1 MLKRE
6 KFQLFIHDNP
16 DSQESIHSE
25 VEILFVLEGAVD
37 ITVEQ
42 KTSQL
47 KTEDIFVVN
56 SNKKHTLKP
65 AGGNL
70 LLMRLLINYQ
80 MACDVF
86 HSQDVLFWCDSTNSE
101 NERYNELRRLLKYL
115 LKHKVETENYQET
128 FGFLADCYAILNQL
142 TVNFMVKSADL
153 QSSEEGDRYED
164 RISQINNYINS
175 NYDQPISMKE
185 LSEKL
190 FLSNGYLS
198 RFFKKNY
205 GMSFANYLTN
215 VRVFHAADELLYT
228 DVPVTR
234 VAYDCGFTSA
244 ALFNKVFKKE
254 YSVTPTEFR
263 KQATLKEKK
272 EVDLEKQKKLER
284 RIEEKI
290 IQEELEESHEEGESR
305 VKNIDGNFSV
315 LNPEE
320 FQAYWGD
327 TINFGSAS
335 NLLNSANREHL
346 IILQRA
352 LNFKYVRF
360 WNIFSRQFYIRPD
373 QKIYDFSQIDSILDF
388 ILEQGMKPFIELGLK
403 PKTIHYEVGHTRI
416 ADEIAEE
423 EIFTLDQ
430 WEHLIQAFMRHLS
443 TRYGQNVLDEWR
455 MELWFE
461 EDLREDKTEWENY
474 FKKFE
479 ITWRA
484 VKECNYKILLGGY
497 GIRMDYGTEQRLEF
511 LTKWAQK
518 SCLPDFISIMY
529 YGYERGKDGKDIYA
543 KRTTDDD
550 CFIHELHREKERL
563 FAAGL
568 GNLPIYICEWNL
580 TPSVR
585 NYINDTTFKGAY
597 IIKNIIDLYGEV
609 QSMGYGAGSDR
620 QYTFYDTAEM
630 MFGGTGLITK
640 EGILKPAAF
649 ALEFMNRLFPYF
661 IGKDRN
667 YLVSTDCHNNYGIVC
682 HNQQILNYNYYLTP
696 ETELEKECMWKYYE
710 GRQRLQLR
718 IHLRDVEDGQYRV
731 KVYRISF
738 MYGSVL
744 SIWEAMGYENEL
756 SRNDIKYFRRICEPN
771 MTIKKLESVQGNL
784 VINEELQANEIAFI
798 RVRKMN

>member
-6 KFQLFIHDNP
+6 KFQLFIHDNL
-16 DSQESIHSE
+16 ESEENIHSE
-25 VEILFVLEGAVD
+25 VEVLFVLEGAVD

-42 KTSQL
+42 KTSHL
-47 KTEDIFVVN
+47 KADDIFVVN
-56 SNKKHTLKP
+56 PNKKHVLKVI
-65 AGGNL
+65 GENQ
-70 LLMRLLINYQ
+70 LLMRLLIDYQ
-80 MACDVF
+80 MACETF
-86 HSQDVLFWCDSTNSE
+86 HSQDVLFWCDSTSSE

-128 FGFLADCYAILNQL
+128 FGFLADCYSILNQL
-142 TVNFMVKSADL
+142 SVNFMVKSADL
-153 QSSEEGDRYED
+153 QGSEEGDRYEE
-164 RISQINNYINS
+164 RLYQINNYINS

-190 FLSNGYLS
+190 YLSNGYLS

-215 VRVFHAADELLYT
+215 VRIFHAADELLYT

-254 YSVTPTEFR
+254 YGVTPTEFR
-263 KQATLKEKK
+263 KQAAQKEKK
-272 EVDLEKQKKLER
+272 QVDLEKQKKLER
-284 RIEEKI
+284 RIEERI
-290 IQEELEESHEEGESR
+290 IQEELEEFHEEGESR
-305 VKNIDGNFSV
+305 VKFVDGIFSV
-315 LNPEE
+315 LNPRE
-320 FQAYWGD
+320 FQFYWGD

-352 LNFKYVRF
+352 LNFRYVRF
-360 WNIFSRQFYIRPD
+360 WNMFSEPFYIRAD
-373 QKIYDFSQIDSILDF
+373 QYEYDFSQIDSILDF
-388 ILEQGMKPFIELGLK
+388 ILEQGMKPYIELGLK
-403 PKTIHYEVGHTRI
+403 PKIIHYEAGRGVKS
-416 ADEIAEE
+416 EE
-423 EIFTLDQ
+423 TEEVFSFKQ
-430 WEHLIQAFMRHLS
+430 WNNLMQAFMRHLS

-461 EDLREDKTEWENY
+461 EDLREDRTEWENY
-474 FKKFE
+474 YKKFE
-479 ITWRA
+479 ITWHA
-484 VKECNYKILLGGY
+484 VKECNQKIELGGY
-497 GIRMDYGTEQRLEF
+497 GIKMDYGGEQRLEF

-518 SCLPDFISIMY
+518 SCIPDFISIMY
-529 YGYERGKDGKDIYA
+529 YGYERGKDGKDMYA

-550 CFIHELHREKERL
+550 GFIHKLRREKERL
-563 FAAGL
+563 RVAGL
-568 GNLPIYICEWNL
+568 GHLPIYICEWNL

-597 IIKNIIDLYGEV
+597 LIKNIIDLYGEV

-620 QYTFYDTAEM
+620 QYAFYDTAEM
-630 MFGGTGLITK
+630 LFGGTGLITK

-667 YLVSTDCHNNYGIVC
+667 YLISTDCHNNYGIVC
-682 HNQQILNYNYYLTP
+682 HNQQILNYNYYLTA
-696 ETELEKECMWKYYE
+696 ETELEKDCMWKYYE

-718 IHLRDVEDGQYRV
+718 IQLRDVEEGMYRV

-738 MYGSVL
+738 LYGSVL
-744 SIWEAMGYENEL
+744 SIWGSMGYENAL

-784 VINEELQANEIAFI
+784 LIDEELQANELAFI
-798 RVRKMN
+798 RVRKIN